1 VRLRNLPIHPGAVY
15 GIAKEIKAAAEDFRP
30 IVVAGAPARAGELRN
45 ALIEGGD
52 PEAVRDLGGKELSAY
67 DIEGAGLLVYVVEG
81 ERTCPEDEQ
90 ALKLADRKGV
100 ETICVLAG
108 ARGAEPVDVPFVLAT
123 NVVRVRPNEPLPVER
138 IAELIAERSDER
150 GYMWAARLPALR
162 KHVVEHT
169 IRRFSRQNG
178 ILGVAIFIPGADMPA
193 LTLNQIRMLFHIAAA
208 YGEQI
213 DRERALEILAVVGAG
228 FGLRAVAREAL
239 GFIPGIGWAIKGGIA
254 YIGTQALGRAV
265 AAYFDAGGQKLLKEA
280 VGSVRSRS

>member
-30 IVVAGAPARAGELRN
+30 IVLAGAPARTGELRN

-52 PEAVRDLGGKELSAY
+52 SEAVRDLGGKKLSAY
-67 DIEGAGLLVYVVEG
+67 DIEGAGLLVYVLDG
-81 ERTCPEDEQ
+81 ERVSPDDEQ

-108 ARGAEPVDVPFVLAT
+108 ARSAEPVDVPFVLAT
-123 NVVRVRPNEPLPVER
+123 NVVQVRPNESLPIEQ

-150 GYMWAARLPALR
+150 GYMWAARLPVLR

-169 IRRFSRQNG
+169 IQKFSRQNG

-239 GFIPGIGWAIKGGIA
+239 GFIPGIGWAVKGGIA

>member
-1 VRLRNLPIHPGAVY
+1 MRLRNLPIHPGAVY
-15 GIAKEIKAAAEDFRP
+15 GIAKEIKTAAEDFRP
-30 IVVAGAPARAGELRN
+30 IDVAGAPARTAELRD

-52 PEAVRDLGGKELSAY
+52 REAVRDLGGKELSAY
-67 DIEGAGLLVYVVEG
+67 DIEGAGLLIYVIEG
-81 ERTCPEDEQ
+81 KRASPEDEQ

-108 ARGAEPVDVPFVLAT
+108 ARAAESVDVPFVLAT
-123 NVVRVRPNEPLPVER
+123 NVVQVRPGEPLPVER
-138 IAELIAERSDER
+138 IAELVAERSDER
-150 GYMWAARLPALR
+150 GYLWAARLPVLR

-228 FGLRAVAREAL
+228 FGLRAIAREAL
-239 GFIPGIGWAIKGGIA
+239 GFIPGIGWAVKGGIA

-265 AAYFDAGGQKLLKEA
+265 AAYFDAGGQRLVKEA

>member
-1 VRLRNLPIHPGAVY
+1 MRLRNLPIHPGAVY
-15 GIAKEIKAAAEDFRP
+15 GIAKEIKTAAEEFRP
-30 IVVAGAPARAGELRN
+30 IVVAGAPARTAELRD

-52 PEAVRDLGGKELSAY
+52 REAVRDLGGKELSAY
-67 DIEGAGLLVYVVEG
+67 DIEGAGLLIYVIEG
-81 ERTCPEDEQ
+81 KRASPEDEQ

-108 ARGAEPVDVPFVLAT
+108 ARAAESVDVPFVLAT
-123 NVVRVRPNEPLPVER
+123 NVVQVRPGEPLPVER
-138 IAELIAERSDER
+138 IAELVAERSDER
-150 GYMWAARLPALR
+150 GYLWAARLPVLR

-228 FGLRAVAREAL
+228 FGLRAIAREAL
-239 GFIPGIGWAIKGGIA
+239 GFIPGIGWAVKGGIA

-265 AAYFDAGGQKLLKEA
+265 AAYFDAGGQRLVKEA

>member
-30 IVVAGAPARAGELRN
+30 IVAAGASARTGELRN
-45 ALIEGGD
+45 ALIQGGD
-52 PEAVRDLGGKELSAY
+52 SEAVRDLGGKEISAY
-67 DIEGAGLLVYVVEG
+67 DIEGAGLLVYVIEG
-81 ERTCPEDEQ
+81 ERATPEDEQ

-100 ETICVLAG
+100 ETICVLVS
-108 ARGAEPVDVPFVLAT
+108 ARSAEPVDVPFVLAT
-123 NVVRVRPNEPLPVER
+123 NVIQLRTNEPLPVEQ

-150 GYMWAARLPALR
+150 GYMWAARLPVLR

-228 FGLRAVAREAL
+228 FGFRAVAREAL
-239 GFIPGIGWAIKGGIA
+239 GFIPGIGWAVKGGIA

-265 AAYFDAGGQKLLKEA
+265 AAYFDAGGQKLVKEA

>member
-1 VRLRNLPIHPGAVY
+1 MRLRNLPIHPGAVY
-15 GIAKEIKAAAEDFRP
+15 GIAKEIKTAAEEFRP
-30 IVVAGAPARAGELRN
+30 IVVAGAPARTAELRD

-52 PEAVRDLGGKELSAY
+52 REAVRDLGGKELSAY
-67 DIEGAGLLVYVVEG
+67 DIEGAGLLIYVIEG
-81 ERTCPEDEQ
+81 KRASPEDEQ

-108 ARGAEPVDVPFVLAT
+108 ARAAESVDVPFVLAT
-123 NVVRVRPNEPLPVER
+123 NVVQVRPGEPLPVER
-138 IAELIAERSDER
+138 IAELVAERSDER
-150 GYMWAARLPALR
+150 GYLWAARLPVLR

-228 FGLRAVAREAL
+228 FGLRAIAREAL
-239 GFIPGIGWAIKGGIA
+239 GFIPGIGWAVKGGFA
-254 YIGTQALGRAV
+254 YIGTQALGWAV
-265 AAYFDAGGQKLLKEA
+265 AAYFDAGGQRLIKEA